1 MSSDHP
7 AEVFPFTLHAQH
19 RRFGDPRDLE
29 LYLSFREPQRVRYT
43 TTDGIL
49 HDEFIE
55 VNYEFTTVDCSA
67 QFQGDIRGQE
77 LVDWFDVDVVWS
89 DSHRRTDSYG
99 NVRGLGTIQRLKLW
113 RDRNSATHF
122 LTFFANH
129 RRRWKDFVV
138 GDFER
143 EFRQSDDRHRRL
155 QLDTRGTRRGSASES
170 VHSQGRRFSASS
182 IFRRSSTAGS
192 YAPAS
197 SSASQSATN
206 IRYLGIQFTRNDQMQ
221 PGTDGMSEDLPW
233 RADEKT
239 LTMKDYHR
247 FIDAWGLAQD
257 ADEQFGARLPSHAV
271 ELESP
276 HINGLVEAPYMN
288 GVVAELPSPEIN
300 ELSSVA
306 ESSGSAYTYSTYPDG
321 AYWSSQAS

>member
-7 AEVFPFTLHAQH
+7 AEVYPFTLHAQH

-67 QFQGDIRGQE
+67 QFQGDIRCQE

-143 EFRQSDDRHRRL
+143 EFRQRDDRHRRL

-182 IFRRSSTAGS
+182 IFRRSSTSGS

-206 IRYLGIQFTRNDQMQ
+206 LRYLGIQFTRNDQMQ
-221 PGTDGMSEDLPW
+221 PGTDGMLEDLPR

-239 LTMKDYHR
+239 LT
-247 FIDAWGLAQD
+247 GQ
-257 ADEQFGARLPSHAV
+257 RLPQVHRRLGTCSGCGRPVRGAV
-271 ELESP
+271 AKP
-276 HINGLVEAPYMN
+276 CRRA
-288 GVVAELPSPEIN
+288 
-300 ELSSVA
+300 
-306 ESSGSAYTYSTYPDG
+306 
-321 AYWSSQAS
+321 

>member
-1 MSSDHP
+1 VSSDHP

-43 TTDGIL
+43 TVDGTL
-49 HDEFIE
+49 HDEYIE

-67 QFQGDIRGQE
+67 QFQGDIRCQE

-99 NVRGLGTIQRLKLW
+99 NVRGLGTIQRMKLW

-143 EFRQSDDRHRRL
+143 EFRQREDRHRRV

-182 IFRRSSTAGS
+182 IFRRSSTSGS
-192 YAPAS
+192 HAPA
-197 SSASQSATN
+197 SSASQSSTN
-206 IRYLGIQFTRNDQMQ
+206 LRYLGIQFTRNDQMQ
-221 PGTDGMSEDLPW
+221 PGTDGMLGDLPR
-233 RADEKT
+233 RADDKA
-239 LTMKDYHR
+239 LTTNIDYRR
-247 FIDAWGLAQD
+247 FIDAWGLAHD
-257 ADEQFGARLPSHAV
+257 ADDQFGVRLPGHAV

-288 GVVAELPSPEIN
+288 GVMAELPSPELH
-300 ELSSVA
+300 ELPSVA
-306 ESSGSAYTYSTYPDG
+306 ESSGSAYSAYSAYPNG
-321 AYWSSQAS
+321 GY